1 MKKGLN
7 SFQLKCI
14 CISLM
19 IVGMAMQTA
28 CSLYEL
34 AHPGQLPGGLYTLFY
49 LGQVLY
55 LAAFPLSAFLLVE
68 AFRHTSDR
76 KKLLLR
82 LLVAAFLVELP
93 MDMAYNVRQVIW
105 WGRNQ
110 NYFFTLVIGLLVLMA
125 VENVIKKNGQGTLKS
140 NLLTLL
146 IYLAATMAA
155 ILLRTEQSSVGV
167 LTIIALYLFYGSRM
181 FSFVTVAV
189 IYLFFT
195 GSTGRN
201 VGLEYLPVLGL
212 LFLWLYN
219 GEQGKATKGTRAVF
233 YFAFPVAYCLMRSV
247 AHFIS

>member
-14 CISLM
+14 CIGLM

-28 CSLYEL
+28 CSLYEMM
-34 AHPGQLPGGLYTLFY
+34 HPGQQSNGIYTVFY
-49 LGQVLY
+49 LGQILY
-55 LAAFPLSAFLLVE
+55 LSAFPLSAFLLVE
-68 AFRHTSDR
+68 AFKHTSDR

-82 LLVAAFLVELP
+82 LIVAAFLVEIP
-93 MDMAYNVRQVIW
+93 MDMAYNAKQVIW

-110 NYFFTLVIGLLVLMA
+110 NYFFTLTIGLLVLWA
-125 VENVIKKNGQGTLKS
+125 VETITKKNGQGTLKT

-146 IYLAATMAA
+146 VYLAATTGA

-167 LTIIALYLFYGSRM
+167 LTIIALYLFYGNRI
-181 FSFVTVAV
+181 FSFVTVAA

-195 GSTGRN
+195 QSTGRN
-201 VGLEYLPVLGL
+201 AGLEYLPL
-212 LFLWLYN
+212 LSMLLLWMYN
-219 GEQGKATKGTRAVF
+219 GEQGKANKVTRMVF
-233 YFAFPVAYCLMRSV
+233 YFAFPFVYCLMRSV

>member
-14 CISLM
+14 CIGLM
-19 IVGMAMQTA
+19 ITGMALQTA

-34 AHPGQLPGGLYTLFY
+34 VRPGQLPDKLYTIFY
-49 LGQVLY
+49 IGQVVY

-82 LLVAAFLVELP
+82 LLVAAALVEIP

-105 WGRNQ
+105 WGQNQ
-110 NYFFTLVIGLLVLMA
+110 NYFFTLVIGLLVMIA
-125 VENVIKKNGQGTLKS
+125 VEAVTKRFGQGMLKS

-146 IYLAATMAA
+146 VYLAATMGA
-155 ILLRTEQSSVGV
+155 ILFRTEQSSVGV
-167 LTIIALYLFYGSRM
+167 LTIIALYLFFGNKM
-181 FSFVTVAV
+181 LSFIAVAV

-201 VGLEYLPVLGL
+201 AGLEYLPVLGL

-219 GEQGKATKGTRAVF
+219 GETGRKTKVTRAVF
-233 YFAFPVAYCLMRSV
+233 YFAFPFAYCLMRSL

>member
-14 CISLM
+14 CIGLM
-19 IVGMAMQTA
+19 IAGMALQTT

-34 AHPGQLPGGLYTLFY
+34 AHPGQLSDKLYTVFY
-49 LGQVLY
+49 IGQVVY

-68 AFRHTSDR
+68 AFLHTADR

-82 LLVAAFLVELP
+82 LLVTALLVELP
-93 MDMAYNVRQVIW
+93 MDMAYNIKQVNW

-125 VENVIKKNGQGTLKS
+125 VEAINKKFGQGMLKT

-146 IYLAATMAA
+146 VYLAATMSA

-167 LTIIALYLFYGSRM
+167 LTIIALYLFYGNRM
-181 FSFVTVAV
+181 FSFITVAV
-189 IYLFFT
+189 IYVFFT

-201 VGLEYLPVLGL
+201 IGLEYLPVLSM

-219 GEQGKATKGTRAVF
+219 GEKGKSNKLTRVVF
-233 YFAFPVAYCLMRSV
+233 YFAFPVAYCLMRSI
-247 AHFIS
+247 AHIIG

>member
-14 CISLM
+14 CIGTM
-19 IVGMAMQTA
+19 IAGMTLQTI

-34 AHPGQLPGGLYTLFY
+34 MHPGQFPEGLGTVFY
-49 LGQVLY
+49 IGQVLY

-82 LLVAAFLVELP
+82 LFCAAVLVELP

-125 VENVIKKNGQGTLKS
+125 VEAITKRCGQGTLKA

-146 IYLAATMAA
+146 VYLAATMTA

-167 LTIIALYLFYGSRM
+167 LTIIALYLFYGSKL
-181 FSFVTVAV
+181 FSFVTVAA

-201 VGLEYLPVLGL
+201 MGLEYLPVMSL

-219 GEQGKATKGTRAVF
+219 GERGKADKVTRAVF
-233 YFAFPVAYCLMRSV
+233 YFAFPVAYCLMRSL

>member
-1 MKKGLN
+1 MKKGIN

-14 CISLM
+14 CIGLM
-19 IVGMAMQTA
+19 ITGMAMQTA
-28 CSLYEL
+28 CSLYEML
-34 AHPGQLPGGLYTLFY
+34 YPGHLSNGIYTVFY

-68 AFRHTSDR
+68 AFKHTSDR

-82 LLVAAFLVELP
+82 LLGTALLVEIP
-93 MDMAYNVRQVIW
+93 MDLAYNIKQVIW

-110 NYFFTLVIGLLVLMA
+110 NYFFTLTIGLLVLWS
-125 VENVIKKNGQGTLKS
+125 VETTMKKYGQGTLKT

-146 IYLAATMAA
+146 VYLAATATA

-167 LTIIALYLFYGSRM
+167 LTIVALYLFYGNRM
-181 FSFVTVAV
+181 FSFITVAA

-201 VGLEYLPVLGL
+201 VGLEYLPVLSML
-212 LFLWLYN
+212 LLWMYN
-219 GEQGKATKGTRAVF
+219 GEQGRATRVTRMVF
-233 YFAFPVAYCLMRSV
+233 YFAFPFAYCLMRSV